1 MTDPN
6 PPAREDLQGLLRETQ
21 DRLAQSERQNADLR
35 RLLAQRSDE
44 GNQRF
49 RTLVEQAREGI
60 ALVDERGDV
69 ILWNQAL
76 ASITGFAVEDVLGKP
91 IWDVQYQ
98 LMPAEQR
105 TPKGYESLK
114 TSLLNFLRTGQA
126 PWAEK
131 LMEREFL
138 RSDGSRTFVEGY
150 VYAIK
155 TDQGFM
161 LASITQDIGDRK
173 QVEAALRASE
183 EQFRTSIGNLLDG
196 FAIFSAVRDYN
207 NEIVDFRYE
216 YINEV
221 GCRLNQRS
229 REQHIGHTLLELFPA
244 HIGSGIFE
252 QYVHVVETGEPLVND
267 SVFYEDI
274 FGRQQRLGR
283 FYDYQAA
290 KLGDGFIVTWRDVTE
305 RVKYQQDLLEAEEL
319 ARSTLDGL
327 SAHIAIIDQDG
338 TILAVNQAWRDFAK
352 DNGGDADKTSIGMNY
367 LLVSDGATGK
377 NSAEGK
383 PFANGIRAV
392 LSGWVDKFEM
402 EYPCHSQER
411 ERWFVGRVTRF
422 PYGKPARLVIA
433 HEDISERKFGEQ
445 ALRRA
450 HTQLTTLLEIS
461 QTVVSTLNLNTL
473 LDLILTRLASVI
485 RYSAAAVVTLEQ
497 NDLVVQA
504 YRGPMLPAEQSFG
517 QFPMT
522 KFREIRRLIISKQ
535 PIFIRDLSDHP
546 RIMAEITAALGM
558 DLHVVDRFHSWL
570 VVPLVVKEVQIGFLV
585 LIHRKPNYYSRSA
598 REMAQMFANHVAIAI
613 QNAQLY
619 HRAQASAVLE
629 ERNRL
634 ARELHDSVAQ
644 ALYSISLYANAS
656 RKALLAEK
664 MDAVDKHLAELQ
676 RLSSEAVA
684 DMRLLIFE
692 LRPPVLEEEGLVEAI
707 RTRLESVETRSG
719 IKVDFYVDGELRLNK
734 AFETELYRV
743 TMEALNNILK
753 HAQATQIVVNIT
765 SDERGFNLSIRDD
778 GKGFDASIF
787 EKGGGVG
794 FRNMQERIQKIGG
807 VVRVDTAP
815 GRGTSILVKVEDK

>member
-1 MTDPN
+1 
-6 PPAREDLQGLLRETQ
+6 
-21 DRLAQSERQNADLR
+21 
-35 RLLAQRSDE
+35 
-44 GNQRF
+44 
-49 RTLVEQAREGI
+49 
-60 ALVDERGDV
+60 V

-76 ASITGFAVEDVLGKP
+76 ARITGLAAEDVLDKP

-98 LMPAEQR
+98 LMPTEQR
-105 TPKGYESLK
+105 TPEVYESLK
-114 TSLLNFLRTGQA
+114 SSLLNLLKTGQA
-126 PWAEK
+126 PWVEK
-131 LMEREFL
+131 LMEREYL
-138 RSDGSRTFVEGY
+138 RSDGSQTFVEGH
-150 VYAIK
+150 VYAIETEK
-155 TDQGFM
+155 GFM
-161 LASITQDIGDRK
+161 LASVTQDISHRK
-173 QVEAALRASE
+173 QVEEALRASE
-183 EQFRTSIGNLLDG
+183 EQFRTSIENLLDG
-196 FAIFSAVRDYN
+196 FAILSAVRDDSN
-207 NEIVDFRYE
+207 QIVDFRYE

-221 GCRLNQRS
+221 GCRLNQLT
-229 REQHIGHTLLELFPA
+229 REQHIRRTLLELFPA

-252 QYVHVVETGEPLVND
+252 QYVRVVETGEPLVND
-267 SVFYEDI
+267 SVFYEDVY
-274 FGRQQRLGR
+274 GKQQRLGR
-283 FYDYQAA
+283 FYDYQAV
-290 KLGDGFIVTWRDVTE
+290 KLGDGVIVTWRDVTE
-305 RVKYQQDLLEAEEL
+305 RMKYQQNLLEAEEL

-338 TILAVNQAWRDFAK
+338 TILAVNQAWQDFSVE
-352 DNGGDADKTSIGMNY
+352 NGGDAERTNEGANY
-367 LLVSDGATGK
+367 FLVSDYATGE
-377 NSAEGK
+377 NSGEGK

-392 LSGWVDKFEM
+392 LSGWIDKFEM
-402 EYPCHSQER
+402 EYPCPSKER

-422 PYGKPARLVIA
+422 PSVKHGRLVIA

-461 QTVVSTLNLNTL
+461 QTVVSTLDLNAL
-473 LDLILTRLASVI
+473 LDLILTKLASVI
-485 RYSAAAVVTLEQ
+485 RYSAAAVVTFEENVLA
-497 NDLVVQA
+497 VQA
-504 YRGPMLPAEQSFG
+504 YRGPMLPAEQALIRIPIS
-517 QFPMT
+517 
-522 KFREIRRLIISKQ
+522 KFKEMHRLINSQQ
-535 PIFIRDLSDHP
+535 PIFIRDLNDHP
-546 RIMAEITAALGM
+546 RILAEINAALGM
-558 DLHVVDRFHSWL
+558 TPHAIDRFHSWL
-570 VVPLVVKEVQIGFLV
+570 VVPLVVKKAQIGFMV
-585 LIHRKPNYYSRSA
+585 LIHRKANYYIRSA

-619 HRAQASAVLE
+619 HRAQASAVLG

-664 MDAVDKHLAELQ
+664 MDAVEKHLTELQ

-719 IKVDFYVDGELRLNK
+719 ILVDFYVDGEVRLDK
-734 AFETELYRV
+734 AVEIELYRV
-743 TMEALNNILK
+743 TLEALNNILK
-753 HAQATQIVVNIT
+753 HAQATQIVVNIS
-765 SDERGFNLSIRDD
+765 SDKRRVKLTIQDD

-815 GRGTSILVKVEDK
+815 GRGTSTHIEVENK